1 MAIMKQH
8 IGGVTAFPQS
18 SFLNGTTDVTARS
31 LGVVDMSTNDY
42 PNAKVR
48 LTVNLSTA
56 TAPGGLVELY
66 FLGSIDNTNWTD
78 GITPSSSA
86 NHIDSLNTAE
96 KIMTF
101 NTDQST
107 ASQDVNWICNDMQR
121 LVGDLPPYWSLV
133 VKNVSGSTFEAAG
146 HTAQYYTVSYKGT
159 T

>member
-1 MAIMKQH
+1 MDELFYQ
-8 IGGVTAFPQS
+8 
-18 SFLNGTTDVTARS
+18 
-31 LGVVDMSTNDY
+31 
-42 PNAKVR
+42 
-48 LTVNLSTA
+48 
-56 TAPGGLVELY
+56 LVELY

-78 GITPSSSA
+78 GIIPSSSA

-96 KIMTF
+96 KIMEF

-107 ASQDVNWICNDMQR
+107 ASQDINWICNDMQR
-121 LVGDLPPYWSLV
+121 LVGDLPPYWSLC